1 MRRTV
6 SGSTCHYLLVNI
18 VDLLAPR
25 SCVFCGTLS
34 EPGERSICAGCF
46 QDLPWNQPAVSPTP
60 GVFECAISML
70 HYSFPV
76 DVAIKA
82 LKFKRKL
89 FYVPAF
95 FEMLCCAEE
104 LLPEGIDAVLPVPL
118 HWRRKAHRG
127 FNQATEIA
135 KPFAEVL
142 GVPLLRGVQRCEATP
157 FQSGLTA
164 KKRVRNLR
172 GAFRATRTLTHNHV
186 LIVDD
191 VLTTGATA
199 RALAKVVLGNGVQK
213 VSVLTLAR
221 AG

>member
-1 MRRTV
+1 
-6 SGSTCHYLLVNI
+6 VNI
-18 VDLLAPR
+18 VDLLAPQ

-34 EPGERSICAGCF
+34 EPGEKSICGGCF
-46 QDLPWNQPAVSPTP
+46 EDLPWNQPVVSPTP
-60 GVFECAISML
+60 GVFQCAIAML
-70 HYSFPV
+70 HYSFPI

-82 LKFKRKL
+82 LKFNRKL

-95 FEMLCCAEE
+95 AEVLCRAEE
-104 LLPEGIDAVLPVPL
+104 FLPEGIDAVLPVPL

-135 KPFAEVL
+135 KPVADL
-142 GVPLLRGVQRCEATP
+142 LSLPLLRGVRRCEATP

-164 KKRVRNLR
+164 KDRVHNLR
-172 GAFRATRTLTHNHV
+172 RAFKATRALTHDHV

-191 VLTTGATA
+191 IVTTGATA
-199 RALAKVVLGNGVQK
+199 RAIAKIVLGKGVRK
-213 VSVLTLAR
+213 VSLLTLAR

>member
-1 MRRTV
+1 MRRAV
-6 SGSTCHYLLVNI
+6 SRNTCDYLRVNI
-18 VDLLAPR
+18 VDLLAPS
-25 SCVFCGTLS
+25 SCVFCGSLS
-34 EPGERSICAGCF
+34 EPGEKSICGACF
-46 QDLPWNQPAVSPTP
+46 LDLPWNQPAVSPTP
-60 GVFECAISML
+60 GVFECAIAML

-82 LKFKRKL
+82 LKFNRKL

-95 FEMLCCAEE
+95 SEVLCGAEE

-135 KPFAEVL
+135 KPFADL
-142 GVPLLRGVQRCEATP
+142 LSVPLLRGVQRSAATP
-157 FQSGLTA
+157 FQSGLAA
-164 KKRVRNLR
+164 KDRVRNLR
-172 GAFRATRTLTHNHV
+172 HAFKATRTLTHNHV

-199 RALAKVVLGNGVQK
+199 RAVARIVLRNGVRK
-213 VSVLTLAR
+213 VSLLTLAR